1 MGSSAKN
8 IPIYKSMVIDAHHHF
23 WKYDPIEYAWINDS
37 MKVIRRSFMPS
48 DLKAEIDQAGIDG
61 VVSVQARQIV
71 EETDDLLKFADGNDF
86 IKGVV
91 GWVPLAEPNISEV
104 LERYSDAKK
113 LKAVRHVV
121 QGEPEGFLDGEAFN
135 NGVRQL
141 RKHNLV
147 YDVLIFERQLEES
160 IRFVDRHSE
169 QAFVLDHIAKPQI
182 KIDQLEPWKQN
193 IHALSKRDNVTCKIS
208 GMVTEADYDN
218 WTEDQLRPYLDTV
231 LEAFGPDRLMF
242 GSDWPVCLV
251 ACGYKRWHDLI
262 RKFIAPLSGYE
273 QEVIMGSTA
282 IRAYN
287 LD

>member
-1 MGSSAKN
+1 
-8 IPIYKSMVIDAHHHF
+8 MVIDSHHHF
-23 WKYDPIEYAWINDS
+23 WNYDPVEYDWIDEN
-37 MKVIRRSFMPS
+37 MKIIRRSFLPG
-48 DLKAEIDQAGIDG
+48 DLKAEIDLAGVDG
-61 VVSVQARQIV
+61 VVSVQARQTV
-71 EETDDLLKFADGNDF
+71 EETDALLTYANENGF

-91 GWVPLAEPNISEV
+91 GWVPLAEPTISET
-104 LERYSDAKK
+104 LDRYNDAKK

-121 QGEPEGFLDGEAFN
+121 QGEAKGFLDGEAFN
-135 NGVRQL
+135 QGIEKL

-160 IRFVDRHSE
+160 IRFVDRHPD

-182 KIDQLEPWKQN
+182 KIDQLEPWKKN
-193 IHALSKRDNVTCKIS
+193 IQELSKRDNVTCKIS
-208 GMVTEADYDN
+208 GMVSEADYDN
-218 WTEDQLRPYLDTV
+218 WTEDQLHPYLYTI

-251 ACGYKRWHDLI
+251 ACGYKRWHDII
-262 RKFIAPLSGYE
+262 RKFIAPLSEYE
-273 QEVIMGSTA
+273 QGAIMGGTA